1 MEKDGFLHYPSRK
14 YTTEV
19 ISLDVA
25 FILTLIQPSPH
36 VRQNEGH
43 IAIRRGPFI
52 YAMETADNDFPL
64 SDVRIK
70 PETYLEETI
79 SIQGLEV
86 QRIHIPGQVRMETTT
101 LKFIPYWSWGN
112 RGEGDVKV
120 WIKQLE

>member
-1 MEKDGFLHYPSRK
+1 
-14 YTTEV
+14 
-19 ISLDVA
+19 
-25 FILTLIQPSPH
+25 
-36 VRQNEGH
+36 
-43 IAIRRGPFI
+43 
-52 YAMETADNDFPL
+52 METADNDFPL